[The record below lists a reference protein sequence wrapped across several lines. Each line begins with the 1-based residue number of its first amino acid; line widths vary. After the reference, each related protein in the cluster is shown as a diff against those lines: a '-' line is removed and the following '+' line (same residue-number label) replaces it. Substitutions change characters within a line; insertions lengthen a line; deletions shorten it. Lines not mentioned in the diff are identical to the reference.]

1 MCNQDMFTMG
11 LKIIV
16 TEMFKGG
23 TDLYTKT
30 QIQSLKPLLN
40 TAKQENEFDIE
51 KFKEVVKAELEN
63 YKKIKE
69 DYNRCTKFMRHLMK
83 NSELQE
89 LLEVTND

>member
-30 QIQSLKPLLN
+30 QIQSLKILLD
-40 TAKQENEFDIE
+40 TAKQENKFDVE
-51 KFKEVVKAELEN
+51 KFKEVVQAELKN
-63 YKKIKE
+63 YEEIKA
-69 DYNRCTKFMRHLMK
+69 DYNHRTKFMKHLMK
-83 NSELQE
+83 NPELQE
-89 LLEVTND
+89 LLQVKF

>member
-1 MCNQDMFTMG
+1 MFTMG

-30 QIQSLKPLLN
+30 QIQSLKNNLD
-40 TAKQENEFDIE
+40 TAKQENKFDVE

-63 YKKIKE
+63 YEKIKE
-69 DYNRCTKFMRHLMK
+69 DYNRRTKFMKHLMK

-89 LLEVTND
+89 LLQVKF

>member
-30 QIQSLKPLLN
+30 QIQSLKTLLD
-40 TAKQENEFDIE
+40 TAKQENKFDVE
-51 KFKEVVKAELEN
+51 KFKEVVKAELKN
-63 YKKIKE
+63 YEEIKE
-69 DYNRCTKFMRHLMK
+69 DYNRRTKFMKHLMK

-89 LLEVTND
+89 LLQVKF